1 MTVAIY
7 ARVSTADQNAN
18 LQLEQLRDYAA
29 KRNFTVYREY
39 VDQITGLVES
49 RKKHT
54 AYDELLKDA
63 QMLRFQVVICWKF
76 DRFARSLVALL
87 QALKTFE
94 ALHIDFI
101 SVTQAI
107 DTTTPWGDSSF
118 RLSAPS
124 PSLTGFDFGAIQDWN
139 QSARS
144 RGVVFGRPR
153 VAEVDARIQQLREEG
168 LGINAIARK
177 VKRSPAGVLRILRRF
192 GLAGCCWSRGRQAV
206 ELCQWSQSSSI
217 RAACCTAAMR

>member
-107 DTTTPWGDSSF
+107 DTTTPMGRF
-118 RLSAPS
+118 FF
-124 PSLTGFDFGAIQDWN
+124 SLVGAFAEFERDLISERSKIGIE
-139 QSARS
+139 SARS

-192 GLAGCCWSRGRQAV
+192 GLANAGMENQ
-206 ELCQWSQSSSI
+206 
-217 RAACCTAAMR
+217 

>member
-18 LQLEQLRDYAA
+18 LQLDQLRDYAA

-87 QALKTFE
+87 QALKIFE

-107 DTTTPWGDSSF
+107 DTTTPMGRF
-118 RLSAPS
+118 FF
-124 PSLTGFDFGAIQDWN
+124 SLVGAFAEFERDLISERSKIGIE
-139 QSARS
+139 SARS

-192 GLAGCCWSRGRQAV
+192 GLA
-206 ELCQWSQSSSI
+206 
-217 RAACCTAAMR
+217 AAAGAGGGKP

>member
-107 DTTTPWGDSSF
+107 DTTTPMGRF
-118 RLSAPS
+118 FF
-124 PSLTGFDFGAIQDWN
+124 SLVGAFAEFERDLISERSKIGIE
-139 QSARS
+139 SARS

-192 GLAGCCWSRGRQAV
+192 GLA
-206 ELCQWSQSSSI
+206 
-217 RAACCTAAMR
+217 AAAGAGGGKP

>member
-87 QALKTFE
+87 QALKIFE

-107 DTTTPWGDSSF
+107 DTTTPMGRF
-118 RLSAPS
+118 FF
-124 PSLTGFDFGAIQDWN
+124 SLVGAFAEFERDLISERSKIGIE
-139 QSARS
+139 SARS

-192 GLAGCCWSRGRQAV
+192 GLAAAAGAGDRQ
-206 ELCQWSQSSSI
+206 
-217 RAACCTAAMR
+217 R